1 MLLDHHQFRQRHI
14 GPNRQEQQEM
24 LDYVGAESLADL
36 MEKALPEA
44 IHYRG
49 GSTLPAATQRG

>member
-1 MLLDHHQFRQRHI
+1 LLLDHHQFRNRHI
-14 GPNRQEQQEM
+14 GPNKDQQQQM
-24 LDYVGAESLADL
+24 LDYLGIKDLSEL

-49 GSTLPAATQRG
+49 GSQLPDVDI